1 MRLCCHLV
9 TSRSLMGVRGLR
21 MYAIMLPPS
30 DFSVTYGCEGRRP
43 QFRLLAKYIHKT
55 VRTDTDRARCDWLLL
70 MIKY

>member
-1 MRLCCHLV
+1 MFTTGLQGIHDKISLEVSKEQLV
-9 TSRSLMGVRGLR
+9 
-21 MYAIMLPPS
+21 
-30 DFSVTYGCEGRRP
+30 EGRRP